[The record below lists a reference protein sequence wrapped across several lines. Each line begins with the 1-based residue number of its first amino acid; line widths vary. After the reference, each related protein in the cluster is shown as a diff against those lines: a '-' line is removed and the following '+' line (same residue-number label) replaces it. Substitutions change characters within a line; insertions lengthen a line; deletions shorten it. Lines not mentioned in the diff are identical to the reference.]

1 MEGRNLVCGG
11 AQLMLLS
18 DRKFEICFYHI
29 LKQFMEGSIL
39 FSGFRLRFLRWWG
52 SVSVIV
58 GQDVFVCEY
67 KVALVESRWLVERNW
82 TCSCFRWSV
91 TRVFVAHIFET
102 IIELFLLHERTK
114 AIKWFGWGEAFLFCL
129 VWPVARVFLARIC
142 EEGSFVFE
150 VAWHA
155 RLLFSMISD

>member
-1 MEGRNLVCGG
+1 MLLSDRKFEICFYHILKQFMEGRNLVCGG

-67 KVALVESRWLVERNW
+67 KVALVESR
-82 TCSCFRWSV
+82 
-91 TRVFVAHIFET
+91 
-102 IIELFLLHERTK
+102 
-114 AIKWFGWGEAFLFCL
+114 
-129 VWPVARVFLARIC
+129 
-142 EEGSFVFE
+142 
-150 VAWHA
+150 
-155 RLLFSMISD
+155 